1 MNLSDRPRRQER
13 RRLITGRH
21 EDAIGDARVEM
32 HVLVERRAE
41 AVDEGDGTEPR
52 ACGGGTREACR
63 SAQESLYSRDE
74 DPREGCDR
82 ALAVGEEAAQPLGHG
97 DHPLAHGHWW
107 DDMIDQVCGRLR
119 HASAIARR
127 TDASSL
133 ARERHHKSLAAALTS
148 RPRKPEAEDA
158 AFQIL
163 TQFLLHLCWDA
174 TLLQQPPLEPTL
186 QKLTDDLVKRRAF
199 RPPPLVAGQPPRE
212 WPAWANRRQWPS
224 NAGGYAG
231 TRGGRAY
238 VIKRTLYN
246 STTVAAKAP
255 AADKSGDLIGS
266 GRPT

>member
-1 MNLSDRPRRQER
+1 MKTPSVTHAWRCTCWLSAEPKRWTKETAPSRGRAVAGAVAALVRP
-13 RRLITGRH
+13 
-21 EDAIGDARVEM
+21 
-32 HVLVERRAE
+32 
-41 AVDEGDGTEPR
+41 
-52 ACGGGTREACR
+52 CR
-63 SAQESLYSRDE
+63 SAQRPLDLFDE

-174 TLLQQPPLEPTL
+174 TLLQQPPLELTL

-199 RPPPLVAGQPPRE
+199 RPPPLVAGQRPRE

-238 VIKRTLYN
+238 VITRTLYN
-246 STTVAAKAP
+246 SSTVAGHVRCE
-255 AADKSGDLIGS
+255 S
-266 GRPT
+266 TCC

>member
-1 MNLSDRPRRQER
+1 M
-13 RRLITGRH
+13 
-21 EDAIGDARVEM
+21 
-32 HVLVERRAE
+32 RAE
-41 AVDEGDGTEPR
+41 PKRWTKETAPSHGR
-52 ACGGGTREACR
+52 AALRVSSSRVAPAAAISSR
-63 SAQESLYSRDE
+63 STSVRKILVSEVTASGQSARKHRSRQL
-74 DPREGCDR
+74 R
-82 ALAVGEEAAQPLGHG
+82 APSLGHRN
-97 DHPLAHGHWW
+97 HPLAHGHWW

-163 TQFLLHLCWDA
+163 TQFLIHLCWDA

-238 VIKRTLYN
+238 VITRTLYN
-246 STTVAAKAP
+246 STTVAGHVRCE
-255 AADKSGDLIGS
+255 S
-266 GRPT
+266 TCC